1 MRKYLLLSTF
11 ASVAALLVFA
21 CSDDRSSNSLD
32 QKVPVSGTVSIYSC
46 TFLSRVEPPPDDDDI
61 YSDTSLY
68 SVETG
73 RVADIVFVGVD
84 GCSTMAQTDDSSAF
98 AVSVVPGLYTIRV
111 ETDHTRP
118 DLFDSVMIAADTNLP
133 LVIRY
138 DFTHTN
144 LIYIGFCDQ
153 MAMIGEDA
161 EREYLRKLDDSI
173 GGMLIVEDA
182 MRFHPPQEGS
192 CVLYRIHTTSEFRL
206 WEVIEAVVGQLFI
219 SGDFPDNV
227 IMSLPT
233 YGLCPEDFVVIGWDP
248 GDPGDSSWTPP
259 EIIFGDTIF
268 IPPNGGG

>member
-1 MRKYLLLSTF
+1 MRKWLLFLTF
-11 ASVAALLVFA
+11 ASSGALLAFA
-21 CSDDRSSNSLD
+21 CSDDKGSNSLE
-32 QKVPVSGTVSIYSC
+32 KTVPVSGTVSAYSC
-46 TFLSRVEPPPDDDDI
+46 ALNRVDHPPEDDDI
-61 YSDTSLY
+61 YSDTLLY

-73 RVADIVFVGVD
+73 RPADIVFVGVN
-84 GCSTMAQTDDSSAF
+84 GYSTLAQTDDSSAF
-98 AVSVVPGLYTIRV
+98 AISVAPGLYTIRV

-118 DLFDSVMIAADTNLP
+118 DLFDSVMITADTSLP
-133 LVIRY
+133 LIIRY

-153 MAMIGEDA
+153 MALIGEDA

-173 GGMLIVEDA
+173 GGMLVADSA
-182 MRFHPPQEGS
+182 MRFHSTRPGS
-192 CVLYRIHTTSEFRL
+192 CVLYRIHTSSDFRL
-206 WEVIEAVVGQLFI
+206 WEVIEAVAGQLLI

-233 YGLCPEDFVVIGWDP
+233 YGLCPEDFVVIGWYS
-248 GDPGDSSWTPP
+248 GDPGDGSWTEP